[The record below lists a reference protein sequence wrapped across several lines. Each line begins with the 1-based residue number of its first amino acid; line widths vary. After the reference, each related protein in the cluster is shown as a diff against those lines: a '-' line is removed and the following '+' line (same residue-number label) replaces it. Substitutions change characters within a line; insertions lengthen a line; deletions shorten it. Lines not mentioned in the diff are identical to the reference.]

1 MFAIKLIVLGSKP
14 LYGKRV
20 SSKKAHSCAEFAKQE
35 NTQSQGFSI
44 SFFYIIIHVYCPG
57 VDDNGSGMA
66 ALLETARQIGTAN
79 MNGVIR
85 NNTIIFVA
93 FDLEEYGTKMHEN

>member
-1 MFAIKLIVLGSKP
+1 MENEFPLKRHIHVLNSLNRKTLSRRVLVSVF
-14 LYGKRV
+14 LY
-20 SSKKAHSCAEFAKQE
+20 
-35 NTQSQGFSI
+35 
-44 SFFYIIIHVYCPG
+44 IHVYCPG